1 MQSTTG
7 SIRCCTC
14 GDAIQVDVKRE
25 PAFGFELYDIAK
37 QAGWKPSVDLNFGRT
52 LIFCSE
58 ECYKAQLTKRG
69 YIRKNLLHKPKEE
82 TV

>member
-1 MQSTTG
+1 MIITLK
-7 SIRCCTC
+7 CCTC
-14 GDAIQVDVKRE
+14 GEEIHVEVNRE
-25 PAFGFELYDIAK
+25 PAFGFELLDIASK
-37 QAGWKPSVDLNFGRT
+37 AGWSPAMDLNFGRT

-69 YIRKNLLHKPKEE
+69 YIRKNLIRKPKEE